1 MTRFGIRKKLKS
13 FLGRDASGTTTP
25 DTPARETFEVAF
37 DCPDGS
43 SYVATAKDGDS
54 LVLTAGRGPQ
64 PISTACTDGTC
75 GTCRVDVLAGADSL
89 TIAGPHELKTKAD
102 VGVPD
107 AQRLGCH
114 TGVIGPGV
122 RVHITNI
129 LGEELID
136 P

>member
-1 MTRFGIRKKLKS
+1 MTPFGIRKKIKS
-13 FLGRDASGTTTP
+13 LLGLNSGSSSAP
-25 DTPARETFEVAF
+25 QAPERERFEVTF

-43 SYVATAKDGDS
+43 SYTATAKDGDS

-64 PISTACTDGTC
+64 PISTGCTDGTC
-75 GTCRVDVLAGADSL
+75 GTCRIDVLTGAESLTVADS
-89 TIAGPHELKTKAD
+89 HELKTKAD
-102 VGVPD
+102 VGVPES
-107 AQRLGCH
+107 QRLGCH

-122 RVHITNI
+122 RIHITNI

>member
-1 MTRFGIRKKLKS
+1 MTPFGIRKKLKS
-13 FLGRDASGTTTP
+13 LLGLGGSASASP
-25 DTPARETFEVAF
+25 QPPARTSFEVTF

-43 SYVATAKDGDS
+43 SYIATAKDGDS
-54 LVLTAGRGPQ
+54 LVLAAGRGPQ
-64 PISTACTDGTC
+64 PISTGCTDGTC

-89 TIAGPHELKTKAD
+89 TMADPHELKTKAD

-107 AQRLGCH
+107 SQRLGCH